1 MSKDSKTG
9 TAESVKGYKAT
20 LWNGMPKHGCRR
32 TPYKEGGVYSVRGD
46 LVPCRSGLH
55 FCGRLC
61 HVYGTYDPAFYTRVF
76 EVEALGRT
84 CFDANKTCTGRLRF
98 ARELAPEEA
107 LLRLAD
113 DANLLNTARYAC
125 VKTADILYSVVKGEQ
140 ASFGRDAV
148 WTGQEWRHLPEPYR
162 AVRKLQWAQ
171 AFSKYGALPI
181 CRLAMGNCHT
191 TRRELDK
198 LVETLQSDPALQPTE
213 GRKNEKEV

>member
-1 MSKDSKTG
+1 MSDGGRKET
-9 TAESVKGYKAT
+9 TESIKGYKAT

-46 LVPCRSGLH
+46 IVPCRSGLH

-61 HVYGTYDPAFYTRVF
+61 HVYGTYDAAFYTRVF

-84 CFDANKTCTGRLRF
+84 CFDANKACTGRLRF
-98 ARELAPEEA
+98 VRELAPEEA

-113 DANLLNTARYAC
+113 DANLLDTARYAR
-125 VKTADILYSVVKGEQ
+125 VKAADILYSVIKGEQ
-140 ASFGRDAV
+140 ASFARDAV
-148 WTGQEWRHLPEPYR
+148 WTGQEFRRMPEPYR
-162 AVRKLQWAQ
+162 AARRLRWAQ

-181 CRLAMGNCHT
+181 CSLAMVNCQT

-198 LVETLQSDPALQPTE
+198 LVETLQATDGKE
-213 GRKNEKEV
+213 NEQEV